1 MTHDPRI
8 RKLVTYAEQTL
19 GEHGQSLSAPTCR
32 AWAAAVVQ
40 ITDKRLDHLD
50 SLSVLGEQ
58 LGGKLGEMALQ
69 CLGQTGKSP
78 LAYGKSAIVGSACE
92 IEHGAAILHPKL
104 GKPLRALIGQG
115 KALIPS
121 SVKRGGPGRSI
132 DVPLHGADDEWDFA
146 LLDSIEA
153 MVPDAPR
160 EDEVV
165 VFVALAH
172 GGRAAAIIG
181 KQSTA

>member
-1 MTHDPRI
+1 MLDPQI
-8 RKLVTYAEQTL
+8 TKLVIYAQETL
-19 GEHGQSLSAPTCR
+19 SEHGQSLSTPVR
-32 AWAAAVVQ
+32 KVWAAAVLK
-40 ITDKRLDHLD
+40 IADRRLEHLEP
-50 SLSVLGEQ
+50 LSVLGEQ
-58 LGGKLGEMALQ
+58 LGQKLGEMALER
-69 CLGQTGKSP
+69 LGQTGKDP
-78 LAYGKSAIVGSACE
+78 IAYGKSAIVGSACE

-121 SVKRGGPGRSI
+121 SVKRGGPGSSI
-132 DVPLHGADDEWDFA
+132 DVPLHGADNEWDFA
-146 LLDSIEA
+146 LLDSIQA

-172 GGRAAAIIG
+172 GGRAAAVIG
-181 KQSTA
+181 KQ

>member
-1 MTHDPRI
+1 MLDPQV
-8 RKLVTYAEQTL
+8 RKFVIYAEETVI
-19 GEHGQSLSAPTCR
+19 EHGQSLNIPTR
-32 AWAAAVVQ
+32 KAWAAAVVK
-40 ITDKRLDHLD
+40 IADKRLDHLEPL
-50 SLSVLGEQ
+50 SLLGEQ
-58 LGGKLGEMALQ
+58 LGQKLGEMALER
-69 CLGQTGKSP
+69 LGQTGKDP
-78 LAYGKSAIVGSACE
+78 VAYGKSAIVGSACE

-132 DVPLHGADDEWDFA
+132 DVPLHGADNEWDFA

-153 MVPDAPR
+153 MVPDAPC

-172 GGRAAAIIG
+172 GGRAAAVIG
-181 KQSTA
+181 KQ